1 MKNFSLS
8 LLLGAASGVKLG
20 HFVPDIPTLWVRHVD
35 GEHQCDGLNRT
46 AAI

>member
-20 HFVPDIPTLWVRHVD
+20 HFVPDIPTLRVRHVD
-35 GEHQCDGLNRT
+35 GDHQCDGLNRT